1 MSALFRYLPTKSAT
15 RNPRSPGVLSESG
28 DSKRGWMELIGRIRI
43 RLRQNRNRLLIESMI
58 RSLYSGLKFIEER
71 WIVSLV
77 DVIEIPEIAEPNAVL
92 RTKSSQPG

>member
-1 MSALFRYLPTKSAT
+1 
-15 RNPRSPGVLSESG
+15 
-28 DSKRGWMELIGRIRI
+28 MELIGRIRI

-92 RTKSSQPG
+92 RTKSSQPGRTGGIDRCKAIGKKGYCIPFDE